1 MIDRGLAHPWPQ
13 EVVDAARRFCQ
24 GTVISVPPMFY
35 GRVADHA
42 VWRTPVDSDVR
53 FGDIELVTLPAD
65 IPYGII
71 TTQTCDVAEARMPR
85 RPWIQV
91 APVYQLTAARET
103 TPPDYLVPLPGGA
116 LGEGTW
122 FADLRIEIPVEKSIL
137 VGREPIQVF
146 DSEDWEIRFAGLGAP
161 PRSGGADEHINSC
174 FYQPWQAKVSTNR
187 NRARRVLAELHAV
200 RLQVE
205 TGSEPS
211 RNQYACTSS
220 RKGGRC
226 LKMLRSGSI
235 NGGIEPIRRLSR
247 QIQRCCCSATGST
260 TAMSWTWSCTTPLY
274 RWSGGE
280 ISAER
285 RRFTP
290 GGTGEGLAAMAHS
303 SRFALPLHAQGAS
316 ARPFAV
322 TELNCDLA
330 QLAGSMAGWP
340 SLPPPPYPSPRRS
353 PSSCSGWSWTA
364 TPA

>member
-1 MIDRGLAHPWPQ
+1 VIDRGLAHPWPQ

-71 TTQTCDVAEARMPR
+71 TTQTCDVAEARTPR

-146 DSEDWEIRFAGLGAP
+146 DSEDWEIRFAEILGRRRDRA
-161 PRSGGADEHINSC
+161 ALHEHINSC
-174 FYQPWQAKVSTNR
+174 LYQPWQAKVSTNR

-205 TGSEPS
+205 TGSRAFPRSVRVHFISEGGPLS
-211 RNQYACTSS
+211 EDAQEWLDQWWDRAHQEAEQADPALLLQRNRIHDGNVVDVVVYDT
-220 RKGGRC
+220 
-226 LKMLRSGSI
+226 LIPMV
-235 NGGIEPIRRLSR
+235 
-247 QIQRCCCSATGST
+247 
-260 TAMSWTWSCTTPLY
+260 WW
-274 RWSGGE
+274 
-280 ISAER
+280 
-285 RRFTP
+285 
-290 GGTGEGLAAMAHS
+290 
-303 SRFALPLHAQGAS
+303 
-316 ARPFAV
+316 
-322 TELNCDLA
+322 
-330 QLAGSMAGWP
+330 
-340 SLPPPPYPSPRRS
+340 
-353 PSSCSGWSWTA
+353 
-364 TPA
+364 